1 MVGPRNPADPTDLSA
16 PTRARV
22 IGLTGGI
29 ASGKSS
35 VGRLLRSLGAYVI
48 DADEIA
54 RIIVEPG
61 RPAYQKLVAT
71 FGAEILRTA
80 SAEHFASAPAAS
92 ASPGGAQAVV
102 ASAPPIDRAKLAARV
117 FSDPAARAQ
126 LNAITHPEIGKESAA
141 RMQEA
146 LDRGA
151 PLVVYEATLLVENS
165 SYLGFD
171 GLLVVDIPEDLQIAR
186 AISRGLPREQAE
198 ARLHAQTS
206 RAARCAA
213 ANWIIDN
220 RGDEATLRTHVE
232 ELYPSLVGGE
242 IPARGLQRTSGS

>member
-1 MVGPRNPADPTDLSA
+1 MEGPASPTDPSTQA
-16 PTRARV
+16 RARI

-35 VGRLLRSLGAYVI
+35 VGRLLRSLGACVI

-54 RIIVEPG
+54 RIVVEPG

-71 FGAEILRTA
+71 FGPEILQ
-80 SAEHFASAPAAS
+80 AAS
-92 ASPGGAQAVV
+92 ADHLAKSVSASTSTSTSQSGSQGVL
-102 ASAPPIDRAKLAARV
+102 ASAAPIDRAKLAARV

-141 RMQEA
+141 RMQDA
-146 LDRGA
+146 LSNGA
-151 PLVVYEATLLVENS
+151 PLVVYEATLLVENA

-198 ARLHAQTS
+198 ARLHAQTT

-220 RGDEATLRTHVE
+220 RGDEANLRAQVE
-232 ELYPSLVGGE
+232 ELYPSLVSGE
-242 IPARGLQRTSGS
+242 IPARGSQRGS

>member
-1 MVGPRNPADPTDLSA
+1 MEGPASPTDPSTQA
-16 PTRARV
+16 RARI

-35 VGRLLRSLGAYVI
+35 VGRLLRSLGACVI

-54 RIIVEPG
+54 RIVVEPG

-71 FGAEILRTA
+71 FGPEILQ
-80 SAEHFASAPAAS
+80 AAS
-92 ASPGGAQAVV
+92 ADHLAKSVS
-102 ASAPPIDRAKLAARV
+102 ASASTSTSQSGSQGGLASAAPIDRAKLAARV

-146 LDRGA
+146 LSNGA
-151 PLVVYEATLLVENS
+151 PLVVYEATLLVENA

-198 ARLHAQTS
+198 ARLHAQTT

-220 RGDEATLRTHVE
+220 RGDEANLRAQVE
-232 ELYPSLVGGE
+232 ELYPSLVSGE
-242 IPARGLQRTSGS
+242 IPARGSQRGS

>member
-1 MVGPRNPADPTDLSA
+1 MEGPPSSTGPSA
-16 PTRARV
+16 QSRARI

-35 VGRLLRSLGAYVI
+35 VGRLLRSLGACVI

-54 RIIVEPG
+54 RIVVEPG

-71 FGAEILRTA
+71 FGSEILQ
-80 SAEHFASAPAAS
+80 AAS
-92 ASPGGAQAVV
+92 ADHLAKAMSTSTSQSGPQGVL
-102 ASAPPIDRAKLAARV
+102 ASAAPIDRAKLAARV

-146 LDRGA
+146 LANRA
-151 PLVVYEATLLVENS
+151 PLVVYEATLLVDNA

-198 ARLHAQTS
+198 ARLHAQTT

-213 ANWIIDN
+213 ANWILDN
-220 RGDEATLRTHVE
+220 RGDEATLRAQVE
-232 ELYPSLVGGE
+232 ELYPSLVSGE
-242 IPARGLQRTSGS
+242 IPARGSQRGS